1 MKKVLLCIVLAV
13 SGMIHAQQTFEVDW
27 DQSTTEADA
36 TFTIETGDTVI
47 WTWANPFPHNVVPA
61 PGELDAPEDFG
72 SETLTGTGQT
82 YQYTF
87 TDAAVIDY
95 LCTVHPANMLGT
107 LTIIETLSI
116 QEKFESNITF
126 FPNPASDNLRIRSL
140 FKFET
145 YQIYDI
151 NGKQVADGIGRGTYT
166 DLNISYL
173 QAGVYFVKIA
183 ADDLQATIR
192 LLKK

>member
-1 MKKVLLCIVLAV
+1 MFFFRSSSFV
-13 SGMIHAQQTFEVDW
+13 
-27 DQSTTEADA
+27 
-36 TFTIETGDTVI
+36 
-47 WTWANPFPHNVVPA
+47 PPHQLHFKFN
-61 PGELDAPEDFG
+61 
-72 SETLTGTGQT
+72 
-82 YQYTF
+82 
-87 TDAAVIDY
+87 
-95 LCTVHPANMLGT
+95 
-107 LTIIETLSI
+107 LSI
-116 QEKFESNITF
+116 FFKLLSKGLLNCQFYLYEQKTSSQHLKVKTNITF
-126 FPNPASDNLRIRSL
+126 FPNPVSDNLRIRSL

-151 NGKQVADGIGRGTYT
+151 NGKQVADGTGGGTYT